1 MTKRPEVIELA
12 INGSLKLALQSRSM
26 PDLSSGSCVG
36 MDTNLFFSDRNA
48 DIKAAKDVCAAC
60 PVIALCASWA
70 AQNTEYGIFGGLTPR
85 ERANAYGKPAPRPE
99 GDVEKELRFL
109 LNGSLNEIAAQYE
122 ADQRT
127 VLRWRNILKSYGL
140 AA

>member
-85 ERANAYGKPAPRPE
+85 ERAEQYGKPLPTPK
-99 GDVEKELRFL
+99 GDVDSELRFL
-109 LNGSLNEIAAQYE
+109 LTGTLDSIAAAYQ

-127 VLRWRNILKSYGL
+127 VLRWRKILKSYVL
-140 AA
+140 VA